1 MISDEIITK
10 EFDVRRRG
18 GEPLNE
24 DKIIG
29 DYAEL
34 VALREREE
42 SNDNLRNLIS
52 KTERALTGNDK
63 YIIKMFL
70 VNNNTGIMINADDAR
85 NASFR
90 VDTVN
95 GIFDGL
101 ADALTDAGL
110 DAAAVD
116 RVFERTGR
124 RCGETFAQGFAR
136 WSDRRSGGEQ
146 DAEQLIRE
154 WCKFDSAVGWGKLE
168 YDGAAGCVT
177 IHNNFEAAR
186 NEATRRFPRDCAFF
200 RGYAE
205 GVLGVLL
212 GRDVA
217 VRCAEGMCPKKLGG
231 KTCRFEIG

>member
-116 RVFERTGR
+116 RVFERTG
-124 RCGETFAQGFAR
+124 G
-136 WSDRRSGGEQ
+136 SG
-146 DAEQLIRE
+146 R
-154 WCKFDSAVGWGKLE
+154 
-168 YDGAAGCVT
+168 
-177 IHNNFEAAR
+177 
-186 NEATRRFPRDCAFF
+186 
-200 RGYAE
+200 
-205 GVLGVLL
+205 
-212 GRDVA
+212 RDVRA
-217 VRCAEGMCPKKLGG
+217 GLRPVVGQAFGRRAGRRTAHTRVVQVRLRRGLGQAG
-231 KTCRFEIG
+231 IRRGGGLRDHT